1 MQPKYFFYLSR
12 EITMPQ
18 NKLLDQNVKLK
29 YPEKAF
35 KNSSLKKSYKNAFF
49 PKKLS
54 NLEMF
59 FKSKIFI
66 FWM

>member
-29 YPEKAF
+29 YPENTF
-35 KNSSLKKSYKNAFF
+35 KNSSLKKKLQKCFF
-49 PKKLS
+49 PQ
-54 NLEMF
+54 ET
-59 FKSKIFI
+59 
-66 FWM
+66 